1 MAAIS
6 CTLLVDDDDTTNF
19 LNQTLLR
26 RMAISDAVLVAQNGQ
41 EALDLLH
48 QHCELPASP
57 TCPALILLDMKMPLM
72 NGFEFLQ
79 AYAQRPERENPTVVI
94 MLTTSLN
101 PKDVEQMQGLPIAGY
116 LTKPLTRDKVNQVL
130 YDHFGHAAPS
140 TKSPSQAAGQLSLAP
155 GEAAIP
161 VSCSGGENY

>member
-6 CTLLVDDDDTTNF
+6 CTLLVDDDATTNF
-19 LNQTLLR
+19 LNRALLQR
-26 RMAISDAVLVAQNGQ
+26 LAVTDKILVARNGQ

-48 QHCELPASP
+48 THCEPPTSP

-79 AYAQRPERENPTVVI
+79 AYAQQPQPQHPPVVII

-101 PKDVEQMQGLPIAGY
+101 PADVARMQNMPIAGY
-116 LTKPLTRDKVNQVL
+116 LTKPLTTEKINQL
-130 YDHFGHAAPS
+130 LRTHFG
-140 TKSPSQAAGQLSLAP
+140 G
-155 GEAAIP
+155 
-161 VSCSGGENY
+161 SGA

>member
-6 CTLLVDDDDTTNF
+6 CTLLVDDDETTNY

-26 RMAISDAVLVAQNGQ
+26 RMAVTDTVLVAGNGQ

-48 QHCELPASP
+48 THCDQAASP
-57 TCPALILLDMKMPLM
+57 TCPTLILLDMKMPRM

-79 AYAQRPERENPTVVI
+79 AYAQRPLTDNPAVVII

-101 PKDVEQMQGLPIAGY
+101 PNDVEQMQGLPIAGY
-116 LTKPLTRDKVNQVL
+116 LTKPLTTEKIRRILQQ
-130 YDHFGHAAPS
+130 HFGQDAP
-140 TKSPSQAAGQLSLAP
+140 A
-155 GEAAIP
+155 
-161 VSCSGGENY
+161 N

>member
-26 RMAISDAVLVAQNGQ
+26 RMAVCDTVLVAGNGQ

-48 QHCELPASP
+48 THCELPTSP
-57 TCPALILLDMKMPLM
+57 TCPALVLLDMKMPRM

-79 AYAQRPERENPTVVI
+79 AYAQRPQRRNPAVVII

-101 PKDVEQMQGLPIAGY
+101 PKDVAQMQDLPIDGY
-116 LTKPLTRDKVNQVL
+116 LTKPLTRDKINQVL
-130 YDHFGHAAPS
+130 QEHFNS
-140 TKSPSQAAGQLSLAP
+140 SAG
-155 GEAAIP
+155 EK
-161 VSCSGGENY
+161 

>member
-41 EALDLLH
+41 EALDLL
-48 QHCELPASP
+48 QAHCELPTSP
-57 TCPALILLDMKMPLM
+57 TCPALILLDMKMPRM

-79 AYAQRPERENPTVVI
+79 AYAQRPERENPSVVII

-101 PKDVEQMQGLPIAGY
+101 PNDVEQMQGLPIAGY

-130 YDHFGHAAPS
+130 QEHFGQA
-140 TKSPSQAAGQLSLAP
+140 SPAS
-155 GEAAIP
+155 
-161 VSCSGGENY
+161 

>member
-48 QHCELPASP
+48 EHCELPTSP
-57 TCPALILLDMKMPLM
+57 TCPALILLDMKMPRM
-72 NGFEFLQ
+72 SGFEFLQ
-79 AYAQRPERENPTVVI
+79 AYAQRPERENPSVVII

-101 PKDVEQMQGLPIAGY
+101 PNDVEQMQGLPIAGY
-116 LTKPLTRDKVNQVL
+116 LTKPLTRDKVNQML
-130 YDHFGHAAPS
+130 QEHFGQA
-140 TKSPSQAAGQLSLAP
+140 SPAS
-155 GEAAIP
+155 
-161 VSCSGGENY
+161 

>member
-6 CTLLVDDDDTTNF
+6 CTLLVDDDDTTNY

-26 RMAISDAVLVAQNGQ
+26 RMAVSDQVLVAQNGQ

-48 QHCELPASP
+48 THCEQPSSP

-79 AYAQRPERENPTVVI
+79 AYAQRPERQNPSVIII

-101 PKDVEQMQGLPIAGY
+101 RKDVEQMQGLPIAGY
-116 LTKPLTRDKVNQVL
+116 LTKPLTTAKVNQVL
-130 YDHFGHAAPS
+130 QEHFGQAASNQPAAPS
-140 TKSPSQAAGQLSLAP
+140 
-155 GEAAIP
+155 
-161 VSCSGGENY
+161 

>member
-26 RMAISDAVLVAQNGQ
+26 RMAISDQVLVAGNGQ

-48 QHCELPASP
+48 AHCELPTSP
-57 TCPALILLDMKMPLM
+57 TCPALILLDMKMPIM

-94 MLTTSLN
+94 IMLTTSLN
-101 PKDVEQMQGLPIAGY
+101 PRDVQQMQGLPIAGY

-130 YDHFGHAAPS
+130 QEHFGHAAPAS
-140 TKSPSQAAGQLSLAP
+140 
-155 GEAAIP
+155 
-161 VSCSGGENY
+161 

>member
-19 LNQTLLR
+19 LNQTLLQ
-26 RMAISDAVLVAQNGQ
+26 RMAVSDQVLVAVNGQ
-41 EALDLLH
+41 QALDLLH

-57 TCPALILLDMKMPLM
+57 TCPALILLDMKMPRM

-79 AYAQRPERENPTVVI
+79 AYAQRPERENPTVVII

-130 YDHFGHAAPS
+130 QQHFGPAATP
-140 TKSPSQAAGQLSLAP
+140 
-155 GEAAIP
+155 
-161 VSCSGGENY
+161 